1 MVMSLKS
8 NLIIFLYFQLDV
20 INEWIDRIR
29 DSTQHH
35 SMSPSYTTQSRIQ
48 PIPVSSLPLQNE
60 RVDNYPNRLQK
71 LSNQIFQPKSP
82 KKTIFNHLAGKKHRN
97 GYFKFYKLDMRVER
111 NIDNTL
117 LTKIFLI
124 GISLPPR

>member
-82 KKTIFNHLAGKKHRN
+82 KKTIFNHLAGKKHRKC
-97 GYFKFYKLDMRVER
+97 YFKFYKF
-111 NIDNTL
+111 DNTMV
-117 LTKIFLI
+117 
-124 GISLPPR
+124 

>member
-1 MVMSLKS
+1 MVMSLKG

-71 LSNQIFQPKSP
+71 LTNQIFQPKSP
-82 KKTIFNHLAGKKHRN
+82 KKTIFNHLTGKKH
-97 GYFKFYKLDMRVER
+97 KFGMECYK
-111 NIDNTL
+111 
-117 LTKIFLI
+117 
-124 GISLPPR
+124 

>member
-1 MVMSLKS
+1 MKS
-8 NLIIFLYFQLDV
+8 SFTIIFHLQLDV

-82 KKTIFNHLAGKKHRN
+82 KKTIFNHIAGKKHRN
-97 GYFKFYKLDMRVER
+97 GYFELYKFIEFGYYV
-111 NIDNTL
+111 IDNTL
-117 LTKIFLI
+117 LARIFPI
-124 GISLPPR
+124 IISLSPR